1 MSYLQIKRFI
11 DDQIKVLN
19 TPVKIDEN
27 VKQLIHEGELTASQ
41 AQSVLFKCNLLIKRH
56 NRTRYN
62 KQVVHQIVQQVAKAE
77 HANLLRVNESLETI
91 DRIIKPVLTDQFA
104 GSGRLKDRIGMLNN
118 LAEILPEG
126 RYLFAL
132 HGENDKNNEE
142 KHNGKESK
150 ENEQN
155 MGIGVPL
162 EATNEAEP
170 GRDTLV
176 RDNEEVV
183 PSEMTETRNQY
194 MEATERELEKS
205 VGAHKEKRGE
215 LRLRYDD
222 LRARLIRLNE
232 DLVYKM
238 QKLEYLKKLNTK
250 LDFSS
255 NFQTSAM
262 DYDSDIDDIQ
272 EERKEENTVD
282 ALGPQMSRFNVLVG
296 KLEFA
301 LTPG

>member
-27 VKQLIHEGELTASQ
+27 VKQMIHEGEITASQ
-41 AQSVLFKCNLLIKRH
+41 AQSALFKCNLLVKRH

-77 HANLLRVNESLETI
+77 HANLLRVNESLEKI

-132 HGENDKNNEE
+132 HGENDE
-142 KHNGKESK
+142 KKHEGEESK

-155 MGIGVPL
+155 TGL
-162 EATNEAEP
+162 EAHSETTNEAET

-194 MEATERELEKS
+194 MEATNRELEKS
-205 VGAHKEKRGE
+205 IGAHKEKRGE
-215 LRLRYDD
+215 LRRKYDD

-238 QKLEYLKKLNTK
+238 QKLEYLKKLNTN

-255 NFQTSAM
+255 NFRTSAM
-262 DYDSDIDDIQ
+262 EYDSDIDDVR
-272 EERKEENTVD
+272 EEPKEENTVD